1 MRRRRL
7 DGLLLLDKP
16 RGITSNTALQRA
28 KRLYRAEKA
37 GHAGTLDPLASGLLP
52 ILFGEATKFSALL
65 LDAEKTYEAAVQ
77 LGAATSTGD
86 AEGEVIER
94 GAVDADAARL
104 ERALAQFRGSID
116 QVPPMHSA
124 LKQGG
129 RPLYE
134 LAREGVVVER
144 AARRV
149 VISELTLL
157 ERRDTRL
164 FLRVRCSKGTY
175 IRSLAADLG
184 RALGTC
190 AHLAALRR
198 TGAGGF
204 EIGAATPLEAIESL
218 DDAGRDRLVLPLRTL
233 FAGLA
238 EVVLDAARASRFAQ
252 GQSLPAPAPAPDL
265 GRCQV
270 LDARGGLIGLGECG
284 ADGVLRPVRLLALPE
299 AARAAA
305 PESQKTL

>member
-1 MRRRRL
+1 MKRRRL

-16 RGITSNTALQRA
+16 CGVTSNTALQRA

-52 ILFGEATKFSALL
+52 VLFGEATKFSALL

-77 LGAATSTGD
+77 LGAATTTGD

-94 GAVDADAARL
+94 CDVAASEAQI
-104 ERALAQFRGSID
+104 ERALAQFRGTID

-149 VISELTLL
+149 VIRELTLL
-157 ERRDTRL
+157 ERRDRL
-164 FLRVRCSKGTY
+164 LYLRVRCSKGTY
-175 IRSLAADLG
+175 VRSLAADLG
-184 RALGTC
+184 KALGSC
-190 AHLAALRR
+190 AHLAGLRR

-204 EIGAATPLEAIESL
+204 EIGAATPLEVLESM
-218 DDAGRDRLVLPLRTL
+218 DEEARERLVLPLRTL
-233 FAGLA
+233 FMGLA
-238 EVVLDAARASRFAQ
+238 EVVLDAGRASRFAQ
-252 GQSLPAPAPAPDL
+252 GQSVPVASPDL

-284 ADGVLRPVRLLALPE
+284 ADGVLRPVRLLAISK
-299 AARAAA
+299 ASSAAA
-305 PESQKTL
+305 QESQKTL

>member
-1 MRRRRL
+1 VTRRRL

-16 RGITSNTALQRA
+16 RGVTSNTALQRA

-52 ILFGEATKFSALL
+52 ILFGEATKFSGLL

-77 LGAATSTGD
+77 LGTGTSTGD

-94 GAVDADAARL
+94 GAVEADAARL
-104 ERALAQFRGSID
+104 EHALAQFRGAID

-144 AARRV
+144 APRRV

-157 ERRDTRL
+157 ERRDTLL
-164 FLRVRCSKGTY
+164 FLRVQCSKGTY

-184 RALGTC
+184 HALGTC

-204 EIGAATPLEAIESL
+204 TIGAATPLEVIELL
-218 DDAGRDRLVLPLRTL
+218 DDAGRDRLLLPLKTL

-238 EVVLDAARASRFAQ
+238 EVVLDSPRASRFAQ
-252 GQSLPAPAPAPDL
+252 GQSTPVPAQGP

-284 ADGVLRPVRLLALPE
+284 ADGVLRPVRLLALPK
-299 AARAAA
+299 ASCATAQ
-305 PESQKTL
+305 ESQKTL